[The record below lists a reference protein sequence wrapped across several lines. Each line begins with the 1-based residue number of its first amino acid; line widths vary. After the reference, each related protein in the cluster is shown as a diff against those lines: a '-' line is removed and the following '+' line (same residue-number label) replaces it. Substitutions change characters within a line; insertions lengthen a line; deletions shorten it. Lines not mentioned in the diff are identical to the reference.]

1 MNTLL
6 YIPTFFGMSIEVY
19 FILLLLGILTFFFW
33 RSLLKK
39 FIKADKT
46 RKLVTWTVT
55 IVSTPLIYAGLIIL
69 WVLSMSYHPDHD
81 FDKEKW
87 FNDKEKRY
95 ELSEDIIDSEMLIG
109 KTKTQVQQLL
119 GNEDNAKESN
129 NWSYYLGFRP
139 GFFTMDPDVLSIE
152 FKNGKVVNVEQH
164 GT

>member
-33 RSLLKK
+33 RWLLKK
-39 FIKADKT
+39 FIKADRT
-46 RKLVTWTVT
+46 RKLATWTVT

-69 WVLSMSYHPDHD
+69 WVLSMSYHPDHH

-109 KTKTQVQQLL
+109 KTKTEVQQLL
-119 GNEDNAKESN
+119 GNEDNTKGSN
-129 NWSYYLGFRP
+129 SWSYYLGFRP
-139 GFFTMDPDVLSIE
+139 GFFTMDPDVLDIE
-152 FKNGKVVNVEQH
+152 FKHGKVVNVEQH